1 MKNILFKNIYF
12 MNLINCFF
20 LICVNGFLHN
30 IPNFWCQILLYVE
43 CFLLLLNIIVFFYK
57 IPMYNEYLYKK
68 ILPLL
73 SFYNKNIFQSNNNL
87 KASKQITINHK
98 DDNLNKF
105 NSGLLFN
112 YQSEKEYLEEKK

>member
-1 MKNILFKNIYF
+1 
-12 MNLINCFF
+12 
-20 LICVNGFLHN
+20 
-30 IPNFWCQILLYVE
+30 
-43 CFLLLLNIIVFFYK
+43 
-57 IPMYNEYLYKK
+57 MYNEYLYKK
-68 ILPLL
+68 ILPFL
-73 SFYNKNIFQSNNNL
+73 SFYNKNTFQSNNNL